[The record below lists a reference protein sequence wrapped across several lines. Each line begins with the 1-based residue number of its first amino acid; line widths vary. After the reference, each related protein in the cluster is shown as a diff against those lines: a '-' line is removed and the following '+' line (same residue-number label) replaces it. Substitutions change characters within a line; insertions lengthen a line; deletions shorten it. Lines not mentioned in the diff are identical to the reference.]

1 MSGHHVIKQPQLR
14 IRPSSASIFPDA
26 QYRLRVPLF
35 PHLYPDPR
43 RLLLRLQFRDFTE
56 KLRSFGL
63 EGDEDDDTAWL
74 A

>member
-1 MSGHHVIKQPQLR
+1 MLNTLG
-14 IRPSSASIFPDA
+14 
-26 QYRLRVPLF
+26 LRVPLF